1 MSRRFVYCPDCG
13 THQNLKAALQRVV
26 ELQNE
31 VASEKERYNRDVH
44 GVNNEGDPIGGVPGG
59 YLYEIAL
66 LKQKIKQLESDVA
79 EYKAALSDSDS
90 HPDFR

>member
-1 MSRRFVYCPDCG
+1 MSRRFDCPDCG
-13 THQNLKAALQRVV
+13 THQTLKVALQRVV

-59 YLYEIAL
+59 YIYEIAF

-79 EYKAALSDSDS
+79 EYKAALSDFDS